1 MWGGHKKLLGCGL
14 HGGISTEADT
24 IDRGAGMQGYCRCC
38 YVYMSW
44 YRLFPPLVT
53 ACSPISY
60 TRCLPPPLRCLWETL
75 SVIHFL
81 TIYSVFLV
89 FQRVLQNLLGYPL
102 IELDQY
108 VFLSAFHAGCTSTW
122 ISACIFEKNLRQKK
136 HYFKLPVFFLW
147 QFTFYIMSNV
157 CFIML
162 FILGMFFCSASL
174 FFFLL
179 LQWNFFI
186 FT

>member
-1 MWGGHKKLLGCGL
+1 MSVLGDLLKLLVPGGHKKLLGCGL

-38 YVYMSW
+38 YVDMSW

-81 TIYSVFLV
+81 TIYSVF
-89 FQRVLQNLLGYPL
+89 FSFPEGASKF
-102 IELDQY
+102 IGISIDW
-108 VFLSAFHAGCTSTW
+108 TW
-122 ISACIFEKNLRQKK
+122 
-136 HYFKLPVFFLW
+136 P
-147 QFTFYIMSNV
+147 V
-157 CFIML
+157 CF
-162 FILGMFFCSASL
+162 FINLSCRMHINL
-174 FFFLL
+174 
-179 LQWNFFI
+179 N
-186 FT
+186 